1 MTVGLYAHQ
10 TLPSPKKKKLKK
22 KPQAGEMAQLV
33 GHLCGKY
40 ISLDLVSSTT

>member
-10 TLPSPKKKKLKK
+10 TLPSPKKKSLKK

-33 GHLCGKY
+33 GTCVANTVLW
-40 ISLDLVSSTT
+40 I